1 MLLCYNTALADRFA
15 VRTDITMYSVSL
27 YVLSSKIFLL
37 IQEYSMKKT
46 LLALGAVVTVYGGAL
61 DAFKGAEGT
70 LRIAGGTAHIPTMK
84 TVAEEIH
91 TVAPNL
97 KIAIA
102 GGGSGVGIK
111 KVGEGLVDIGNAG
124 RKASEQEIEKYG
136 LVLHKWAID
145 GIAVVVNPVNPIHDL
160 NRTAIADIFAGRITS
175 WKALGGADMP
185 IHLYTR
191 DEASGTRK
199 VFWKKIL
206 HKSAISPKANFVTS
220 NGAMKRA
227 IAGDEMGIGYMSAGF
242 VDASVAGV
250 AIDGVAPTRDNI
262 QAGTYPYAR
271 GLYSITKGEPKGL
284 AKPFIDYL
292 LSDHV
297 QQTIVPA
304 KGFIPVR

>member
-1 MLLCYNTALADRFA
+1 
-15 VRTDITMYSVSL
+15 
-27 YVLSSKIFLL
+27 
-37 IQEYSMKKT
+37 MKKT
-46 LLALGAVVTVYGGAL
+46 LLALSAVTAVYGGAL
-61 DAFKGAEGT
+61 DTFDGAEGT

-84 TVAEEIH
+84 IIAKEIAK
-91 TVAPNL
+91 VAPNL

-124 RKASEQEIEKYG
+124 RKASDKEIAKYG

-145 GIAVVVNPVNPIHDL
+145 GIAVVVNPVNPVHDL
-160 NRTAIADIFAGRITS
+160 KPATIANIFSGKITN
-175 WKALGGADMP
+175 WKTLGGADMP

-199 VFWKKIL
+199 VFWKKVL
-206 HKSAISPKANFVTS
+206 HKGAIAATANFVTS

-242 VDASVAGV
+242 IDASVAGV
-250 AIDGVAPTRDNI
+250 AIDGAAPTRDNI
-262 QAGTYPYAR
+262 QQGKYPYAR
-271 GLYSITKGEPKGL
+271 GLYSITKGEAKGT
-284 AKPFIDYL
+284 ARTFIDYL

-297 QQTIVPA
+297 QHEIVPA

>member
-1 MLLCYNTALADRFA
+1 
-15 VRTDITMYSVSL
+15 
-27 YVLSSKIFLL
+27 
-37 IQEYSMKKT
+37 MKKT

-61 DAFKGAEGT
+61 DTFKGAEGT

-84 TVAEEIH
+84 VVAEEIRA
-91 TVAPNL
+91 VAPDL

-124 RKASEQEIEKYG
+124 RKASEAEIQKYG
-136 LVLHKWAID
+136 LVPHKWAID
-145 GIAVVVNPVNPIHDL
+145 GIAVVVNPANPVHDL
-160 NRTAIADIFAGRITS
+160 NRTVVADIFAGRITN
-175 WKALGGADMP
+175 WKSVGGADKP

-199 VFWKKIL
+199 VFWKKLL
-206 HKSAISPKANFVTS
+206 HKSAISPKANFVNS

-227 IAGDEMGIGYMSAGF
+227 IAGDALGIGYMSAGF
-242 VDASVAGV
+242 VDGSVTGV
-250 AIDGVAPTRDNI
+250 AIDGVAPTRENI

-271 GLYSITKGEPKGL
+271 GLYSITKGEPKGN
-284 AKPFIDYL
+284 AKAFIDYL
-292 LSDHV
+292 MSDHV
-297 QQTIVPA
+297 QHEIVPA

>member
-1 MLLCYNTALADRFA
+1 
-15 VRTDITMYSVSL
+15 
-27 YVLSSKIFLL
+27 
-37 IQEYSMKKT
+37 MKKT
-46 LLALGAVVTVYGGAL
+46 LLALGAVTVIYGGAL
-61 DAFKGAEGT
+61 DAFKGTEGT

-84 TVAEEIH
+84 IVAKEIAK
-91 TVAPNL
+91 VAPNL

-124 RKASEQEIEKYG
+124 RKASDKEIARYG

-145 GIAVVVNPVNPIHDL
+145 GIAVVVNPENNI
-160 NRTAIADIFAGRITS
+160 TALTPAQIQAVFAGKTTN
-175 WKALGGADMP
+175 WKELGGADAP

-199 VFWKKIL
+199 VFWKKVL
-206 HKSAISPKANFVTS
+206 HKSPIASHANFVTS
-220 NGAMKRA
+220 NGAMKRS
-227 IAGDEMGIGYMSAGF
+227 IAGDAAGIGYMSAGF
-242 VDASVAGV
+242 IDGSVRGV
-250 AIDGVAPTRDNI
+250 AIDGVAPTAANI
-262 QAGTYPYAR
+262 QAGKYPYAR
-271 GLYSITKGEPKGL
+271 GLYSITKGEPGGA

-297 QQTIVPA
+297 QHEIVPA

>member
-1 MLLCYNTALADRFA
+1 
-15 VRTDITMYSVSL
+15 
-27 YVLSSKIFLL
+27 
-37 IQEYSMKKT
+37 MKKT
-46 LLALGAVVTVYGGAL
+46 LLALGAVTVVYGGAL
-61 DAFKGAEGT
+61 DAFKGTEGT

-84 TVAEEIH
+84 IVAGEIAK
-91 TVAPNL
+91 VAPNL

-124 RKASEQEIEKYG
+124 RKASDKEIARYG

-145 GIAVVVNPVNPIHDL
+145 GIAVVVNPGNKVTTLTPAQIQ
-160 NRTAIADIFAGRITS
+160 AIFSGKTTN
-175 WKALGGADMP
+175 WKELGGADAP

-199 VFWKKIL
+199 VFWKKVL
-206 HKSAISPKANFVTS
+206 HKSPIASNANFVTS
-220 NGAMKRA
+220 NGAMKRS
-227 IAGDEMGIGYMSAGF
+227 ISGDKAGIGYMSAGF
-242 VDASVAGV
+242 IDASVQGI
-250 AIDGVAPTRDNI
+250 AIDGVAPTSVNI
-262 QAGTYPYAR
+262 QAGKYPYAR
-271 GLYSITKGEPKGL
+271 GLYSITKGEPKGA